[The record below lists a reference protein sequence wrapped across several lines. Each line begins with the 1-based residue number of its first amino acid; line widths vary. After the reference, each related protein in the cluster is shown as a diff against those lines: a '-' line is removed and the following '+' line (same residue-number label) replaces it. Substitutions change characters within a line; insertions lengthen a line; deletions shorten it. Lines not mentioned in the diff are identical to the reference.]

1 MSADNLEQIPDGDLS
16 EVERLKKE
24 VEYHKEDSA
33 MNLRCADAYK
43 KRADEYNSKISFM
56 THELAK
62 LRGKVHALTQSG
74 DAMDM
79 LLTGSMKPS
88 KGVREAWDKAKQL

>member
-33 MNLRCADAYK
+33 MNLRCADAHK